1 VRIQATLQKM
11 SLTQIS
17 RGRNPADGPS
27 AALARLDSVQFGLV
41 FRNLPQ
47 IIERQRPLDPF
58 AQVAAIERNPPAQQF
73 GAIIS
78 HVNLAKALS

>member
-1 VRIQATLQKM
+1 MSFESGRPISGSNSVDYRAA
-11 SLTQIS
+11 SLTQLD
-17 RGRNPADGPS
+17 PVQ
-27 AALARLDSVQFGLV
+27 LRLG

-47 IIERQRPLDPF
+47 IFERQRPLDPF

-78 HVNLAKALS
+78 HVNVAKALS